1 MPTRAVRSVN
11 LALWLRGRKRPATVA
26 AIETRYGTSR
36 RTVYRM
42 LEDLRR
48 AGVLVETQSGYLAR
62 SPRKP
67 PVR

>member
-1 MPTRAVRSVN
+1 
-11 LALWLRGRKRPATVA
+11 VA